1 MGKKDIRLNLIIE
14 TLRSKPNTSI
24 KELAEKFMVS
34 EMTIR
39 RDLNHIRSTG
49 MMNAI
54 RPLYDIMSDYMFS
67 NEQIKHYEQK
77 ERIAKFAVTLISPE
91 DVLIIDSGTTTSVF
105 SKQMPEDINF
115 TALCY
120 NFQVLNQL
128 HTKPN
133 VSIIFAGGY
142 YHPNDQMFESAEG
155 VALIQRIRA
164 TKMFVS
170 ASGVHKELGITCANN
185 YEVVTK
191 RAALNSS
198 YLKILL
204 VDSSKFDAIRQGY
217 FAQLKDIDV
226 IVTDDGI
233 SSEWIQIIKD
243 HGIKLHVV

>member
-39 RDLNHIRSTG
+39 RDLHQIRDTG
-49 MMNAI
+49 MVNSI
-54 RPLYDIMSDYMFS
+54 RPLYDIKSDYMFS

-77 ERIAKFAVTLISPE
+77 ERIAKFAATLISPE
-91 DVLIIDSGTTTSVF
+91 DVLIIDSGTTTSVL
-105 SKQMPEDINF
+105 SNHMPEDINF

-243 HGIKLHVV
+243 NGIKLHIV